1 MTSFSVVVPAT
12 DAPATLAECIQAIEA
27 AVDSPEQLI
36 VVDTPRGAG
45 PAAARNAGAERASG
59 DVIVF
64 VDSDVA
70 VHPDAFTRIQTAFA
84 ADPTLTALFGS
95 YDDDPRA
102 GGVVS
107 DFRNLLHHHVHQMA
121 AGPATTFWAGLGAV
135 RRDEFIAIGGFDEQ
149 SFPRASIED
158 IDLGMRLVDRG
169 GRIVL
174 DPVLQGKHLKRWSLA
189 GMIDTDFAARG
200 VPWVMLL
207 LRRGSGST
215 ALNLGWRHR
224 ATAAAS
230 LALPAALARR
240 RLPLSAGLL
249 VLIITLNQS
258 FYRLLLRQRGAAV
271 VAAGLPLHIIHHLA
285 GVAAVPAGVRR
296 HLLGRRSR
304 RPSSGGPPS

>member
-230 LALPAALARR
+230 LALLAALARR

-271 VAAGLPLHIIHHLA
+271 VAASLPLHIVHHLA
-285 GVAAVPAGVRR
+285 C
-296 HLLGRRSR
+296 LLYT
-304 RPSSGGPPS
+304 